1 VARRSDAL
9 EAALRRTLVRRS
21 TDETTLEP
29 ADLPLANLAEV
40 LDLGLRSIQRAP
52 VTQLLAAL
60 RPRRAGL
67 R

>member
-9 EAALRRTLVRRS
+9 EAALRRTLVRS

>member
-1 VARRSDAL
+1 MARRSDAL
-9 EAALRRTLVRRS
+9 EAALRRTLVRS